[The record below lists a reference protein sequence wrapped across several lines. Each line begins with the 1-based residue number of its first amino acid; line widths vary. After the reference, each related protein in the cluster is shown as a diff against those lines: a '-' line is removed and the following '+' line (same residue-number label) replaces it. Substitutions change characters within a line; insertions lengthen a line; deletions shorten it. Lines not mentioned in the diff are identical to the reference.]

1 MQLRRDDVVDGAL
14 TILDDYGLA
23 DLTMRRL
30 AGSLGVA
37 PGALYWHVANK
48 QALLGAV
55 SDRILSRLDTVPAT
69 GTPDVLDA
77 VRGRAH
83 GLRDALLAH
92 RDGAEVVASSLSA
105 RTVTHPVRDTVAVDL
120 LATGLTPED
129 AGHAADALLYYVLGA
144 TSDEQSRLQ
153 MESAGALAPDRH
165 PGDDGGLDRDATA
178 RFDFGLEL
186 FVDGVRSRVRTLN
199 E

>member
-55 SDRILSRLDTVPAT
+55 SDRILSRLDTVPAAVT
-69 GTPDVLDA
+69 SDVLDA

-92 RDGAEVVASSLSA
+92 RDGAEVVACSLAA
-105 RTVTHPVRDTVAVDL
+105 RTVTHPVRTTVVDDL
-120 LATGLTPED
+120 RATGLTPED

-153 MESAGALAPDRH
+153 MESAGALAADRH
-165 PGDDGGLDRDATA
+165 LDDGDLDRDATA